1 MMLNLFGFRHF
12 VTASKT
18 YVGQEGSADMDWRKV
33 FGTNFFTSGFACS
46 GRGFGFGFR
55 SVSTRLFGLTGL
67 TGDTSDSDPDS
78 SGRTDVSGSSDSDPD
93 PSGRIDVSGSS
104 DSEPDPSGRIDVSGS
119 SDSDPEPKTEVFLGL
134 SGVVSESDWPEAMM
148 TSSGTSHDPSKSV
161 LRRSSD
167 SVGFSSSDSEAETIN
182 ASIS

>member
-18 YVGQEGSADMDWRKV
+18 YVGQEGSADMDRRKV

-104 DSEPDPSGRIDVSGS
+104 DS
-119 SDSDPEPKTEVFLGL
+119 DPEPKTEVFLGL
-134 SGVVSESDWPEAMM
+134 SGVVSESDSPEAMM